1 MASVAVSGAVTIYP
15 AEPYMANRDVYSFSC
30 SIRCGYDIP
39 GRTVYTEPR
48 CSIRNGYDIP
58 GRTAYTEPCCS
69 IRSGYDR
76 PGLTQQRVRNV
87 NDGSLCVI
95 KLALRGKPCCSIRSG
110 YDRPVAGRKTVNLI
124 NLIFQAQRYVLL
136 LPAASTLQIGLMK

>member
-15 AEPYMANRDVYSFSC
+15 AEPYIANRDVYSFCC
-30 SIRCGYDIP
+30 SIRRGYDIP

-58 GRTAYTEPCCS
+58 GRTVYTEPCFS

-76 PGLTQQRVRNV
+76 PGLTQQRMRNV
-87 NDGSLCVI
+87 NDGFLRVT
-95 KLALRGKPCCSIRSG
+95 KLTLRGK
-110 YDRPVAGRKTVNLI
+110 L
-124 NLIFQAQRYVLL
+124 
-136 LPAASTLQIGLMK
+136 